1 MEHRGIRYE
10 VKKGIGKNEWVWLIH
25 TPKLKQGKIAGDRDR
40 AVDTLAIANRRYHK
54 VLVGWRL
61 WDKKSK
67 GVNAGFRRPRWQ
79 GACPSRVLDFY
90 ASSGNRTAQEVF
102 SYCAD

>member
-40 AVDTLAIANRRYHK
+40 AVYAAMRAIDHWCYRHP
-54 VLVGWRL
+54 G
-61 WDKKSK
+61 DCE
-67 GVNAGFRRPRWQ
+67 P
-79 GACPSRVLDFY
+79 PIP
-90 ASSGNRTAQEVF
+90 
-102 SYCAD
+102 